1 MSLFQSII
9 IEKYVRELDNTQLET
24 AWQTYSHCFLNLSKQ
39 DNIRLSK
46 EEQYQEGFL
55 RDLFVDVFGYT
66 LNPNPDYDITT
77 EFKNQT
83 GSKKA
88 DGAILK
94 DGHAIGVIELKG
106 MNTTDLSK
114 IEQQAF
120 GYKNNQPKC
129 RYVITSNFQ
138 KLRLYID
145 NAVEFIEFNLFTL
158 TQDDFA
164 LLYLLLHRD
173 GIMGDLPAKLKSASL
188 SQEEAITK
196 QLYKDYSVFKREL
209 FNDLTTNNPSV
220 DNLVLFQKSQ
230 KLLDRLLFIFFA
242 EDSHL
247 LPANFAKG
255 IISEWEQLKSLKMTV
270 PLYDRVKAYFGY
282 LDKGH
287 KDEHSEIFAYNGGL
301 FSTDELLDSVIIS
314 DNILYTHIKILS
326 EYDFDSEVDV
336 NILGHIFENSLSELD
351 EVKAQLEGTAVDKS
365 QTKRKKDGVF
375 YTPKYITKYIV
386 ENTVGKLCT
395 DKKLELGINEEDY
408 QQEAVI
414 NKDGTKR
421 KKTDKQIAK
430 EKVAFDNL
438 NAYRDWLLQIT
449 ICDPAVGSG
458 AFLNEALNFLI
469 AEHEYIVELET
480 KLFGSGLAYPDIENS
495 ILENNLFGVDINEE
509 SVDIAKLSL
518 WLRTAQ
524 PRRKLNNLNDN
535 IQCGNSLIDDPA
547 VAGDKAFNWQT
558 AFPQVFAKGG
568 FDVVIG
574 NPPYVRIQT
583 LQSNYPNQAN
593 LMNQI
598 YKSATGKYD
607 LYCLFIEKSHEI
619 INPTGYV
626 SFILPHKF
634 LVADFGRGVREYLL
648 ETKALSQIIHFG
660 SEIVFDT
667 AATYTCIITLEKK
680 SKLIDVCH
688 MSSKKLQEGVS
699 FDQIDFSDL
708 TGSPWSL
715 LGKNKMKLLN
725 KIKSHNP
732 LSDICE
738 GIYQGL
744 ITTGDDI
751 FMLDGKIENDKF
763 YGYSKELNL
772 EVVLESS
779 IMKKVLKGQN
789 IKRYLPLE
797 SHKFLIYPHHQV
809 AGKTVPINEDVL
821 KNQFPLTYAYLY
833 NFKDHLISKKIRYKT
848 NPTHWYS
855 LHRSREIEIF
865 ERDYIITPQ
874 LQNVPNF
881 TIKAT
886 DVYAD
891 AGGYLLVPK
900 KEYETLPLLGI
911 LNSRLLWFFISSTS
925 AEYGGG
931 YFYFKTKYLEPFTI
945 PTDNYKNLIDN
956 DVVKK
961 ALEITGSTE
970 LKISSFVSYLQNVIL
985 SDKLSLKLQSW
996 YDLSL
1001 ADFIKELSKAVKATN
1016 KIRAKEGQSPIA
1028 ELTKTDEFEWMELF
1042 ESQKQEVVQLKQQI
1056 KQTEQEIDQ
1065 MVYKLYDLTDDE
1077 IAIIEAS

>member
-1 MSLFQSII
+1 MSLFQSIV
-9 IEKYVRELDNTQLET
+9 IEKYVRELDSAKLET

-66 LNPNPDYDITT
+66 LNPNPNYNITT

-83 GSKKA
+83 GSKKV

-106 MNTTDLSK
+106 MNTIDLSK

-129 RYVITSNFQ
+129 RYVITSNFH

-158 TQDDFA
+158 TQADFA
-164 LLYLLLHRD
+164 LLYLLLNRD
-173 GIMGDLPAKLKSASL
+173 SIMSDLPATLKSASL

-209 FNDLTTNNPSV
+209 FNDLITNNPSV

-270 PLYDRVKAYFGY
+270 PLYDRIKAYFGY

-314 DNILYTHIKILS
+314 DDILQTHIKILS

-336 NILGHIFENSLSELD
+336 NILGHIFENSLTELD

-395 DKKLELGINEEDY
+395 DKKLELGINEENYY
-408 QQEAVI
+408 QDAVI
-414 NKDGTKR
+414 NKDGTKK
-421 KKTDKQIAK
+421 KKTAKQIAT
-430 EKVAFDNL
+430 EKVAFDSL

-469 AEHEYIVELET
+469 AEHDYIVELET

-509 SVDIAKLSL
+509 SVEIAKLSL

-574 NPPYVRIQT
+574 NPPYGAEINKQQQGYYLKSYTTPAYKLDTYAIFIEAAMKLVKKEGKVGLIVPYTWLTISQHYKLRKFLLDFNINEIVNLPNKVFTDADLDTVIIFVNKENSNPKIRLTSANGTDILIEDNFINVEDIVKNANLLINLYLLDGDMEIIEKIESNEVLDKYFDVSQGYIPYRRSDLVKDFGKEEGDKIVDERLWHSNTKLSEDWRQEIQGKDISRYNNTESFQYVKYGKHVAGYVEEKFFTQPRISIMEVTRGDTHRLKATLLEKEYFNTPSLINIIKKQDNLGCLYSLLAIINSRLISWYHTKAHSKANAETSIPKILVKDLRSLPIISVDIKLSQKSEMMLSLNEELQT
-583 LQSNYPNQAN
+583 LSE
-593 LMNQI
+593 
-598 YKSATGKYD
+598 K
-607 LYCLFIEKSHEI
+607 FIR
-619 INPTGYV
+619 T
-626 SFILPHKF
+626 LQRKF
-634 LVADFGRGVREYLL
+634 D
-648 ETKALSQIIHFG
+648 I
-660 SEIVFDT
+660 D
-667 AATYTCIITLEKK
+667 
-680 SKLIDVCH
+680 KL
-688 MSSKKLQEGVS
+688 SKKL
-699 FDQIDFSDL
+699 
-708 TGSPWSL
+708 
-715 LGKNKMKLLN
+715 
-725 KIKSHNP
+725 
-732 LSDICE
+732 
-738 GIYQGL
+738 
-744 ITTGDDI
+744 
-751 FMLDGKIENDKF
+751 ENWH
-763 YGYSKELNL
+763 E
-772 EVVLESS
+772 
-779 IMKKVLKGQN
+779 I
-789 IKRYLPLE
+789 
-797 SHKFLIYPHHQV
+797 
-809 AGKTVPINEDVL
+809 
-821 KNQFPLTYAYLY
+821 TYA
-833 NFKDHLISKKIRYKT
+833 
-848 NPTHWYS
+848 
-855 LHRSREIEIF
+855 E
-865 ERDYIITPQ
+865 
-874 LQNVPNF
+874 
-881 TIKAT
+881 
-886 DVYAD
+886 
-891 AGGYLLVPK
+891 
-900 KEYETLPLLGI
+900 
-911 LNSRLLWFFISSTS
+911 
-925 AEYGGG
+925 
-931 YFYFKTKYLEPFTI
+931 
-945 PTDNYKNLIDN
+945 
-956 DVVKK
+956 
-961 ALEITGSTE
+961 
-970 LKISSFVSYLQNVIL
+970 
-985 SDKLSLKLQSW
+985 
-996 YDLSL
+996 
-1001 ADFIKELSKAVKATN
+1001 FIKELAKKKIKMSLADEAEWEEYFLAEQTKAK
-1016 KIRAKEGQSPIA
+1016 QLIA
-1028 ELTKTDEFEWMELF
+1028 EIDRTDR
-1042 ESQKQEVVQLKQQI
+1042 
-1056 KQTEQEIDQ
+1056 EIDQ
-1065 MVYKLYDLTDDE
+1065 MVYQLYDLTADE

>member
-1 MSLFQSII
+1 MSLFQSIV

-24 AWQTYSHCFLNLSKQ
+24 AWQTFSHCFLNLVKQ

-66 LNPNPDYDITT
+66 LNPNPDYNLTT

-94 DGHAIGVIELKG
+94 DGDAIGVIELKG
-106 MNTTDLSK
+106 MNTIDLSK

-120 GYKNNQPKC
+120 GYKNNQLKC

-158 TQDDFA
+158 TQEDFA

-173 GIMGDLPAKLKSASL
+173 SIMSDFPAKLKLASL

-209 FNDLTTNNPSV
+209 FNDLTTNNPSI
-220 DNLVLFQKSQ
+220 DSLVLFQKSQ

-282 LDKGH
+282 LDTGH

-314 DNILYTHIKILS
+314 DNILQTHIKILS

-395 DKKLELGINEEDY
+395 DKKLDLSIDEENYY
-408 QQEAVI
+408 QEVVV

-438 NAYRDWLLQIT
+438 NAYREWLLQIT

-469 AEHEYIVELET
+469 AEHDYIVELET

-509 SVDIAKLSL
+509 SVEIAKLSL

-574 NPPYVRIQT
+574 NPPYVSHERVQNTEYLKKHYESYQSFADLFCYFYEIGFKVLKKNGLLAYITSNSFLKADYGSPLRSLIYSQGSIDQIINIEDAQIFSDAIVNSVILIFRNSKALNSKTLVVNSKYNTSTDFLKFISDNGFIYQQLDLNTPSWTLIRPEYLEIVKKLKANNPTLEDLQTKIRLGIATGSNEAFLIDEQKKNNLIKNDPKSAEIIQPVLRGRDIYRYHYELPNQYIILSKNGVDITKDYRAIYNHLESFGPKFKSRGAKGEHWTNLRACSFFDDFKKEKIIWIELSDSGRFSLCSNEIYLLNSAYFLLPPKGYSSGYLLAILNSTAMQFYLKQIANTSGVGTFRYFNIYVKEFAIPEAEESIQINFVQKADLMLSLNEQLQDLTGKFIRT
-583 LQSNYPNQAN
+583 LQR
-593 LMNQI
+593 
-598 YKSATGKYD
+598 K
-607 LYCLFIEKSHEI
+607 FEI
-619 INPTGYV
+619 
-626 SFILPHKF
+626 
-634 LVADFGRGVREYLL
+634 D
-648 ETKALSQIIHFG
+648 
-660 SEIVFDT
+660 
-667 AATYTCIITLEKK
+667 
-680 SKLIDVCH
+680 KL
-688 MSSKKLQEGVS
+688 SKKL
-699 FDQIDFSDL
+699 
-708 TGSPWSL
+708 
-715 LGKNKMKLLN
+715 
-725 KIKSHNP
+725 
-732 LSDICE
+732 
-738 GIYQGL
+738 
-744 ITTGDDI
+744 
-751 FMLDGKIENDKF
+751 ENW
-763 YGYSKELNL
+763 
-772 EVVLESS
+772 
-779 IMKKVLKGQN
+779 
-789 IKRYLPLE
+789 
-797 SHKFLIYPHHQV
+797 HK
-809 AGKTVPINEDVL
+809 
-821 KNQFPLTYAYLY
+821 LTYA
-833 NFKDHLISKKIRYKT
+833 
-848 NPTHWYS
+848 
-855 LHRSREIEIF
+855 E
-865 ERDYIITPQ
+865 
-874 LQNVPNF
+874 
-881 TIKAT
+881 
-886 DVYAD
+886 
-891 AGGYLLVPK
+891 
-900 KEYETLPLLGI
+900 
-911 LNSRLLWFFISSTS
+911 
-925 AEYGGG
+925 
-931 YFYFKTKYLEPFTI
+931 
-945 PTDNYKNLIDN
+945 
-956 DVVKK
+956 
-961 ALEITGSTE
+961 
-970 LKISSFVSYLQNVIL
+970 
-985 SDKLSLKLQSW
+985 
-996 YDLSL
+996 
-1001 ADFIKELSKAVKATN
+1001 FIKELGKKKIKMSLADEAEWEEYFLAEQIKA
-1016 KIRAKEGQSPIA
+1016 QQLIA
-1028 ELTKTDEFEWMELF
+1028 EIERTDR
-1042 ESQKQEVVQLKQQI
+1042 
-1056 KQTEQEIDQ
+1056 EIDQ
-1065 MVYKLYDLTDDE
+1065 MVYKLYDLTADE

>member
-9 IEKYVRELDNTQLET
+9 IEKYVRELDNTQLEA
-24 AWQTYSHCFLNLSKQ
+24 AWQTYSRCFLNLSKQ

-66 LNPNPDYDITT
+66 LNPNPSYDITT

-173 GIMGDLPAKLKSASL
+173 GIMDDLPAKLKSASL

-209 FNDLTTNNPSV
+209 FADLTANNP
-220 DNLVLFQKSQ
+220 DIDALILFQKSQ

-255 IISEWEQLKSLKMTV
+255 IISEWEQWKSLKMTV

-287 KDEHSEIFAYNGGL
+287 KDEYSEIFAYNGGL
-301 FSTDELLDSVIIS
+301 FRTDSLLDSVIIS
-314 DNILYTHIKILS
+314 DEILRSHILTLS

-351 EVKAQLEGTAVDKS
+351 EVKAQLTGEVVDKS

-386 ENTVGKLCT
+386 ENTVGKLCE
-395 DKKLELGINEEDY
+395 DRKVVLALNEEDY
-408 QQEAVI
+408 QLDVTL
-414 NKDGTKR
+414 NKSGKKR
-421 KKTDKQIAK
+421 KKTDKRIAEEK
-430 EKVAFDNL
+430 EALDRL
-438 NAYRDWLLQIT
+438 HAYRDWLLQIT
-449 ICDPAVGSG
+449 ICDPACGSG

-509 SVDIAKLSL
+509 SVEIAKLSL

-547 VAGDKAFNWQT
+547 VAGDKAFNWQA

-574 NPPYVRIQT
+574 NPPYLRVQGLKSHFQNET
-583 LQSNYPNQAN
+583 VYYEKNFE
-593 LMNQI
+593 
-598 YKSATGKYD
+598 SATRRYD
-607 LYCLFIEKSHEI
+607 IYSLFIEKSSKI
-619 INPTGYV
+619 INNEGII

-634 LVADFGRGVREYLL
+634 LVVEAGHGVRSFLAKKRL
-648 ETKALSQIIHFG
+648 VHSIIHFG
-660 SEIVFDT
+660 EESVFSD
-667 AATYTCIITLEKK
+667 ASTYTCIINLTLDQKNTLCFKNISPTELFDEKVYK
-680 SKLIDVCH
+680 DVDYSDLDGNNWNLIDRSKTTLISKLSKENYFLKDVFSSIGAGID
-688 MSSKKLQEGVS
+688 SGV
-699 FDQIDFSDL
+699 
-708 TGSPWSL
+708 
-715 LGKNKMKLLN
+715 
-725 KIKSHNP
+725 
-732 LSDICE
+732 
-738 GIYQGL
+738 
-744 ITTGDDI
+744 DDI
-751 FMLDGKIENDKF
+751 FILSGEIKGDYFE
-763 YGYSKELNL
+763 GYSEQLQENVKL
-772 EVVLESS
+772 EAIVMKPVSKGEDIKKYSS
-779 IMKKVLKGQN
+779 PSSNNFML
-789 IKRYLPLE
+789 YL
-797 SHKFLIYPHHQV
+797 HYHNGK
-809 AGKTVPINEDVL
+809 KTVPFEEDFI
-821 KNQFPLTYAYLY
+821 KNNFPLVFDYMIK
-833 NFKDHLISKKIRYKT
+833 FKEEMISRKIRKKT
-848 NPTHWYS
+848 NPKYWYS
-855 LHRSREIEIF
+855 LHRSRDILTFQNEKIMTPEISYGTNMIF
-865 ERDYIITPQ
+865 DEKGLFHNT
-874 LQNVPNF
+874 
-881 TIKAT
+881 K
-886 DVYAD
+886 VY
-891 AGGYLLVPK
+891 YLVKNEDNLESYK
-900 KEYETLPLLGI
+900 YYLTI
-911 LNSRLLWFFISSTS
+911 LNSSIMWFFLKTTG
-925 AEYGGG
+925 YVLRGG
-931 YFYFKTKYLEPFTI
+931 YFTFKTKFLEPF
-945 PTDNYKNLIDN
+945 PLPKVASMENQLLLSE
-956 DVVKK
+956 K
-961 ALEITGSTE
+961 ADLMLSLNEQLQELTSKFIRTLQRKFEI
-970 LKISSFVSYLQNVIL
+970 
-985 SDKLSLKLQSW
+985 DKLSKKLESW
-996 YDLSL
+996 HELTY
-1001 ADFIKELSKAVKATN
+1001 AEFIKELGKKKIKMSLGDEAEWEEYFLAEKTKA
-1016 KIRAKEGQSPIA
+1016 QQFIA
-1028 ELTKTDEFEWMELF
+1028 EIERTDR
-1042 ESQKQEVVQLKQQI
+1042 
-1056 KQTEQEIDQ
+1056 EIDQ
-1065 MVYKLYDLTDDE
+1065 MVYQLYDLTDDE

>member
-1 MSLFQSII
+1 MSLFQSIVT
-9 IEKYVRELDNTQLET
+9 EKYVRELDNAQLET
-24 AWQTYSHCFLNLSKQ
+24 AWQTFSHCFLNLSKQ

-94 DGHAIGVIELKG
+94 DGNAIGVIELKG

-314 DNILYTHIKILS
+314 DNILQTHIKILS
-326 EYDFDSEVDV
+326 DYDFDSEVDV
-336 NILGHIFENSLSELD
+336 NILGHIFENSLTELD

-408 QQEAVI
+408 QQEAAI

-430 EKVAFDNL
+430 EKAAFDNL
-438 NAYRDWLLQIT
+438 NAYREWLLQIT

-535 IQCGNSLIDDPA
+535 IKCGNSLIDDPA
-547 VAGDKAFNWQT
+547 VAGDKAFNWQA

-574 NPPYVRIQT
+574 NPPYVRVQNIENNLVDYYFQKYQSPKGKLDLSILFFEKVFKLINNKGVAGYISSSQWMQT
-583 LQSNYPNQAN
+583 DYGENIRKILSEN
-593 LMNQI
+593 
-598 YKSATGKYD
+598 KFS
-607 LYCLFIEKSHEI
+607 EI
-619 INPTGYV
+619 I
-626 SFILPHKF
+626 
-634 LVADFGRGVREYLL
+634 DFGSLPVFEDVETYPAIFFLNNKENDFFQYKKVIHKKDLNFFGVKNSPSTDYTFDKLSSKAWQFSAFNLIESLENKNIHYELLERFAPAYIGCLTGMDAAFVVNQEIIERYKLETEIIYPYAYRGQEVSKYSNTEPTASIIYPYYNENGDSKLIEMNDFIQFFPNCYNYLL
-648 ETKALSQIIHFG
+648 EFKDDLMERKDSRKEYAFEENFYRHLRAGNFNYITPEKLILKGVDTNFTVGLLGANTAFNGANTPALIPTDSSNISIM
-660 SEIVFDT
+660 
-667 AATYTCIITLEKK
+667 TLLSILN
-680 SKLIDVCH
+680 SKLISFYLNQICPKKLGGYYRYNAKNISAIPIISPKDDEV
-688 MSSKKLQEGVS
+688 MNKGLLVSKLTLQMEDLTGKFIRTLQRKFDIDKLSKKL
-699 FDQIDFSDL
+699 
-708 TGSPWSL
+708 
-715 LGKNKMKLLN
+715 
-725 KIKSHNP
+725 
-732 LSDICE
+732 
-738 GIYQGL
+738 
-744 ITTGDDI
+744 
-751 FMLDGKIENDKF
+751 ENW
-763 YGYSKELNL
+763 
-772 EVVLESS
+772 
-779 IMKKVLKGQN
+779 
-789 IKRYLPLE
+789 
-797 SHKFLIYPHHQV
+797 H
-809 AGKTVPINEDVL
+809 
-821 KNQFPLTYAYLY
+821 
-833 NFKDHLISKKIRYKT
+833 
-848 NPTHWYS
+848 
-855 LHRSREIEIF
+855 
-865 ERDYIITPQ
+865 
-874 LQNVPNF
+874 
-881 TIKAT
+881 
-886 DVYAD
+886 
-891 AGGYLLVPK
+891 
-900 KEYETLPLLGI
+900 
-911 LNSRLLWFFISSTS
+911 
-925 AEYGGG
+925 
-931 YFYFKTKYLEPFTI
+931 
-945 PTDNYKNLIDN
+945 
-956 DVVKK
+956 
-961 ALEITGSTE
+961 EIT
-970 LKISSFVSYLQNVIL
+970 Y
-985 SDKLSLKLQSW
+985 
-996 YDLSL
+996 
-1001 ADFIKELSKAVKATN
+1001 ADFIKELAKKKIKMSLADEAEWEEYFLAEQTKAK
-1016 KIRAKEGQSPIA
+1016 QLIA
-1028 ELTKTDEFEWMELF
+1028 EIECTDR
-1042 ESQKQEVVQLKQQI
+1042 
-1056 KQTEQEIDQ
+1056 EIDQ
-1065 MVYKLYDLTDDE
+1065 MVYKLYDLTHDE

>member
-1 MSLFQSII
+1 MSLFQSIV
-9 IEKYVRELDNTQLET
+9 IEKYVRELDSAKLET
-24 AWQTYSHCFLNLSKQ
+24 AWQTYSHRFLNLSKQ

-66 LNPNPDYDITT
+66 LNPNPNYNITT

-83 GSKKA
+83 GSKKV

-129 RYVITSNFQ
+129 RYVITSNFH

-158 TQDDFA
+158 TQADFA
-164 LLYLLLHRD
+164 LLYLLLNRD
-173 GIMGDLPAKLKSASL
+173 SIMSDLPATLKSASL

-209 FNDLTTNNPSV
+209 FNDLITNNPSV

-314 DNILYTHIKILS
+314 DDILQTHIKILS

-336 NILGHIFENSLSELD
+336 NILGHIFENSLTELD

-395 DKKLELGINEEDY
+395 DKKLELGINEENYY
-408 QQEAVI
+408 QDAVI
-414 NKDGTKR
+414 NKDGTKK
-421 KKTDKQIAK
+421 KKTAKQIAT
-430 EKVAFDNL
+430 EKVAFDSL

-469 AEHEYIVELET
+469 AEHDYIVELET

-509 SVDIAKLSL
+509 SVEIAKLSL

-574 NPPYVRIQT
+574 NPPYGAEINKQQQGYYLKSYTTPAYKLDTYAIFIEAAMKLVKKEGKVGLIVPYTWLTISQHYKLRKFLLDFNINEIVNLPNKVFTDADLDTVIIFVNKENSNPKIRLTSANGTDILIEDNFINVEDIVKNANLLINLYLLDGDMEIIEKIESNEVLDKYFDVSQGYIPYRRSDLVKDFGKEEGDKIVDERLWHSNTKLSEDWRQEIQGKDISRYNNTESFQYVKYGKHVAGYVEEKFFTQPRISIMEVTRGDTHRLKATLLEKEYFNTPSLINIIKKQDNLGCLYSLLAIINSRLISWYHTKAHSKANAETSIPKILVKDLRSLPIISVDIKLSQKSEMMLSLNEELQT
-583 LQSNYPNQAN
+583 LSE
-593 LMNQI
+593 
-598 YKSATGKYD
+598 K
-607 LYCLFIEKSHEI
+607 FIR
-619 INPTGYV
+619 T
-626 SFILPHKF
+626 LQRKF
-634 LVADFGRGVREYLL
+634 D
-648 ETKALSQIIHFG
+648 I
-660 SEIVFDT
+660 D
-667 AATYTCIITLEKK
+667 
-680 SKLIDVCH
+680 KL
-688 MSSKKLQEGVS
+688 SKKL
-699 FDQIDFSDL
+699 
-708 TGSPWSL
+708 
-715 LGKNKMKLLN
+715 
-725 KIKSHNP
+725 
-732 LSDICE
+732 
-738 GIYQGL
+738 
-744 ITTGDDI
+744 
-751 FMLDGKIENDKF
+751 ENWH
-763 YGYSKELNL
+763 E
-772 EVVLESS
+772 
-779 IMKKVLKGQN
+779 I
-789 IKRYLPLE
+789 
-797 SHKFLIYPHHQV
+797 
-809 AGKTVPINEDVL
+809 
-821 KNQFPLTYAYLY
+821 TYA
-833 NFKDHLISKKIRYKT
+833 
-848 NPTHWYS
+848 
-855 LHRSREIEIF
+855 E
-865 ERDYIITPQ
+865 
-874 LQNVPNF
+874 
-881 TIKAT
+881 
-886 DVYAD
+886 
-891 AGGYLLVPK
+891 
-900 KEYETLPLLGI
+900 
-911 LNSRLLWFFISSTS
+911 
-925 AEYGGG
+925 
-931 YFYFKTKYLEPFTI
+931 
-945 PTDNYKNLIDN
+945 
-956 DVVKK
+956 
-961 ALEITGSTE
+961 
-970 LKISSFVSYLQNVIL
+970 
-985 SDKLSLKLQSW
+985 
-996 YDLSL
+996 
-1001 ADFIKELSKAVKATN
+1001 FIKELAKKKIKMSLADEAEWEEYFLAEQTKAK
-1016 KIRAKEGQSPIA
+1016 QLIA
-1028 ELTKTDEFEWMELF
+1028 EIDRTDR
-1042 ESQKQEVVQLKQQI
+1042 
-1056 KQTEQEIDQ
+1056 EIDQ
-1065 MVYKLYDLTDDE
+1065 MVYQLYDLTADE

>member
-1 MSLFQSII
+1 MSLFQSIVT
-9 IEKYVRELDNTQLET
+9 EKYVRELDNAQLET
-24 AWQTYSHCFLNLSKQ
+24 AWQTFSHCFLNLSKQ

-209 FNDLTTNNPSV
+209 FNDLITNNPSV

-449 ICDPAVGSG
+449 ICDPAAGSG

-509 SVDIAKLSL
+509 SVEIAKLSL

-535 IQCGNSLIDDPA
+535 IKCGNSLIDDPA

-574 NPPYVRIQT
+574 NPPYGAHLSTEDKKFLKVKYSTVDSSTPNTYAYFIGLSLEISNLVGFIIPDSYLLKDYQVLRTRLKSHIKNLVWYQNTSMPDEIKPFPDVEHDVTTIIVNMNEKYDVLEYSTIIYNDYNLKEIKISREITDICDEDYFNIYNLLINEIETNLKNRLKGFKSLYNFTQIHEGIHTGNIRDKLFVKDSPDLKPVFVGGRSGDYIDNYYSRRNNWFVNYDKTVIDKDNNEYASLRDETIFNNPKVYITRTGNPFKCFIDIDNYASNNFFSLQTKDIEDNNTKILSFYVCLLNSKFSQFYIRKIIAPRIGDTFVETKIIHLLKIPCVKIDIDNEGVKFENIVDKMVSLKKENIVLSGKFIRT
-583 LQSNYPNQAN
+583 LQR
-593 LMNQI
+593 
-598 YKSATGKYD
+598 K
-607 LYCLFIEKSHEI
+607 FEI
-619 INPTGYV
+619 N
-626 SFILPHKF
+626 
-634 LVADFGRGVREYLL
+634 
-648 ETKALSQIIHFG
+648 
-660 SEIVFDT
+660 
-667 AATYTCIITLEKK
+667 
-680 SKLIDVCH
+680 KL
-688 MSSKKLQEGVS
+688 SKKL
-699 FDQIDFSDL
+699 
-708 TGSPWSL
+708 
-715 LGKNKMKLLN
+715 
-725 KIKSHNP
+725 
-732 LSDICE
+732 
-738 GIYQGL
+738 
-744 ITTGDDI
+744 
-751 FMLDGKIENDKF
+751 ENWH
-763 YGYSKELNL
+763 E
-772 EVVLESS
+772 
-779 IMKKVLKGQN
+779 
-789 IKRYLPLE
+789 
-797 SHKFLIYPHHQV
+797 
-809 AGKTVPINEDVL
+809 
-821 KNQFPLTYAYLY
+821 LTYA
-833 NFKDHLISKKIRYKT
+833 
-848 NPTHWYS
+848 
-855 LHRSREIEIF
+855 E
-865 ERDYIITPQ
+865 
-874 LQNVPNF
+874 
-881 TIKAT
+881 
-886 DVYAD
+886 
-891 AGGYLLVPK
+891 
-900 KEYETLPLLGI
+900 
-911 LNSRLLWFFISSTS
+911 
-925 AEYGGG
+925 
-931 YFYFKTKYLEPFTI
+931 
-945 PTDNYKNLIDN
+945 
-956 DVVKK
+956 
-961 ALEITGSTE
+961 
-970 LKISSFVSYLQNVIL
+970 
-985 SDKLSLKLQSW
+985 
-996 YDLSL
+996 
-1001 ADFIKELSKAVKATN
+1001 FIKELGKKKIKMGLGDEAEWEEYFLAEKTKA
-1016 KIRAKEGQSPIA
+1016 QQLIA
-1028 ELTKTDEFEWMELF
+1028 EIERTDR
-1042 ESQKQEVVQLKQQI
+1042 
-1056 KQTEQEIDQ
+1056 EIDQ
-1065 MVYKLYDLTDDE
+1065 MVYKLYDLTHDE

>member
-1 MSLFQSII
+1 MSLFQSIV
-9 IEKYVRELDNTQLET
+9 IEKYVRELDSTQLET
-24 AWQTYSHCFLNLSKQ
+24 AWQTYSHCFLDLSKQ

-66 LNPNPDYDITT
+66 LNPNPNYNITT

-173 GIMGDLPAKLKSASL
+173 GIMDDLPAKLKSASL

-209 FNDLTTNNPSV
+209 FNDLTINNPSV

-255 IISEWEQLKSLKMTV
+255 IISEWEKWKSLKMTV

-282 LDKGH
+282 LDTGH
-287 KDEHSEIFAYNGGL
+287 KDEYSEIFAYNGGL

-314 DNILYTHIKILS
+314 DDILQTHIKILS

-351 EVKAQLEGTAVDKS
+351 EVKAQLTGEVVDKS

-386 ENTVGKLCT
+386 ENTVGKLCE
-395 DKKLELGINEEDY
+395 DKKSALALNEEDY
-408 QQEAVI
+408 EQDITI
-414 NKDGTKR
+414 NKSGKKR
-421 KKTDKQIAK
+421 KKTDKRIEE
-430 EKVAFDNL
+430 EKVALDRL

-509 SVDIAKLSL
+509 SVEIAKLSL

-535 IQCGNSLIDDPA
+535 IQCGNSLIDDVE
-547 VAGDKAFNWQT
+547 VAGDKAFNWQA

-574 NPPYVRIQT
+574 NPPYVRPRF
-583 LQSNYPNQAN
+583 QSETEVLWLLSNF
-593 LMNQI
+593 
-598 YKSATGKYD
+598 KSAENQFD
-607 LYCLFIEKSHEI
+607 LYHLFIEKAEGI
-619 INPTGYV
+619 RNDKGLV
-626 SFILPHKF
+626 SFILPNAFLANKNSSKLRKF
-634 LVADFGRGVREYLL
+634 LLDNAHFSKIIECGDSVFSDASVDVLIYVSDTYEGVSQFYRLANREVIFTNLFDQNSFYENERFNFTVTLSPEQLNIFQKIRDNSIMLEDFTDVMGGIKEYQVGKGKPPQTTSMRSNRIFNSDVKKDDSFVKEVRGKHVYPFFLNWENEYISYGPWLAEPRNPRFFIGQRIFVRQIPGKERLYCAYTEDDFVVDQSTYIIKPKADEFENFRSL
-648 ETKALSQIIHFG
+648 E
-660 SEIVFDT
+660 
-667 AATYTCIITLEKK
+667 CILN
-680 SKLIDVCH
+680 SKLIFWYYRNQNNEFDTLFPKIKSGEIKVLPIPSTTLDRCLAEKAGL
-688 MSSKKLQEGVS
+688 MLSLNEQLQNSTGKFVRTLQRKFDIDKLSKKL
-699 FDQIDFSDL
+699 
-708 TGSPWSL
+708 
-715 LGKNKMKLLN
+715 
-725 KIKSHNP
+725 
-732 LSDICE
+732 
-738 GIYQGL
+738 
-744 ITTGDDI
+744 
-751 FMLDGKIENDKF
+751 ENWH
-763 YGYSKELNL
+763 ELN
-772 EVVLESS
+772 
-779 IMKKVLKGQN
+779 
-789 IKRYLPLE
+789 
-797 SHKFLIYPHHQV
+797 
-809 AGKTVPINEDVL
+809 
-821 KNQFPLTYAYLY
+821 YA
-833 NFKDHLISKKIRYKT
+833 
-848 NPTHWYS
+848 
-855 LHRSREIEIF
+855 E
-865 ERDYIITPQ
+865 
-874 LQNVPNF
+874 
-881 TIKAT
+881 
-886 DVYAD
+886 
-891 AGGYLLVPK
+891 
-900 KEYETLPLLGI
+900 
-911 LNSRLLWFFISSTS
+911 
-925 AEYGGG
+925 
-931 YFYFKTKYLEPFTI
+931 
-945 PTDNYKNLIDN
+945 
-956 DVVKK
+956 
-961 ALEITGSTE
+961 
-970 LKISSFVSYLQNVIL
+970 
-985 SDKLSLKLQSW
+985 
-996 YDLSL
+996 
-1001 ADFIKELSKAVKATN
+1001 FIKELGKKKIKMSLGDEAEWEEYFLAEQTKAK
-1016 KIRAKEGQSPIA
+1016 QLIA
-1028 ELTKTDEFEWMELF
+1028 GIERTDY
-1042 ESQKQEVVQLKQQI
+1042 
-1056 KQTEQEIDQ
+1056 EIDQ
-1065 MVYKLYDLTDDE
+1065 MVYKLYDLTDGE

>member
-1 MSLFQSII
+1 MSLFQSIV

-66 LNPNPDYDITT
+66 LNPNPDYNLTT
-77 EFKNQT
+77 EFKNRT
-83 GSKKA
+83 GSKKV

-158 TQDDFA
+158 TQEDFA
-164 LLYLLLHRD
+164 LLYLLLSRD
-173 GIMGDLPAKLKSASL
+173 SIMSDLPAKLKSASL

-209 FNDLTTNNPSV
+209 FNDLTGNNPSV
-220 DNLVLFQKSQ
+220 DNLILFQKSQ

-270 PLYDRVKAYFGY
+270 PLYDRIKAYFGY

-314 DNILYTHIKILS
+314 DDILQTHIKILS

-336 NILGHIFENSLSELD
+336 NILGHIFENSLTELD

-395 DKKLELGINEEDY
+395 DKKLELGINEENYY
-408 QQEAVI
+408 QEVVI
-414 NKDGTKR
+414 NKDGTKK

-438 NAYRDWLLQIT
+438 NTYRDWLLQIT

-509 SVDIAKLSL
+509 SVEIAKLSL

-547 VAGDKAFNWQT
+547 VAGEKAFNWQT

-574 NPPYVRIQT
+574 NPPYVRAELLPQEHI
-583 LQSNYPNQAN
+583 AF
-593 LMNQI
+593 
-598 YKSATGKYD
+598 YKEKYD
-607 LYCLFIEKSHEI
+607 LFNSSGDLFSYFYELGLRAM
-619 INPTGYV
+619 NPSGLFG
-626 SFILPHKF
+626 FISNTFDKTTAGLTLRDYLATSSKI
-634 LVADFGRGVREYLL
+634 LEYLDFTEVQIFEGATTYPVIVIASKVFESDNVFNYQKVPKSMQNNVQIEVL
-648 ETKALSQIIHFG
+648 ESVEVAQSSL
-660 SEIVFDT
+660 DT
-667 AATYTCIITLEKK
+667 
-680 SKLIDVCH
+680 SSWSFNDV
-688 MSSKKLQEGVS
+688 GVVK
-699 FDQIDFSDL
+699 I
-708 TGSPWSL
+708 
-715 LGKNKMKLLN
+715 LN
-725 KIKSHNP
+725 KIKNNQTVREVYGKSYRGIITGLNSAYIIEQSKRDELIANDINNKEILEKIYEGKDLDKWTTPHINKYLVCVHNGY
-732 LSDICE
+732 DE
-738 GIYQGL
+738 
-744 ITTGDDI
+744 
-751 FMLDGKIENDKF
+751 IESINVEK
-763 YGYSKELNL
+763 Y
-772 EVVLESS
+772 SS
-779 IMKKVLKGQN
+779 IKEYLNDFSPQLEKRYDQGVTPYNLRNCAYQALFLKDKIIWSNLQNSNKFGFDDKGYVINAPACFLPTDDKVLLCVLN
-789 IKRYLPLE
+789 SSLVW
-797 SHKFLIYPHHQV
+797 KFLTSICVVRSGGYIEVKPQYFEQIP
-809 AGKTVPINEDVL
+809 VPEIADKQRDSITQIADLMLSLNE
-821 KNQFPLTYAYLY
+821 
-833 NFKDHLISKKIRYKT
+833 
-848 NPTHWYS
+848 
-855 LHRSREIEIF
+855 
-865 ERDYIITPQ
+865 Q
-874 LQNVPNF
+874 LQ
-881 TIKAT
+881 
-886 DVYAD
+886 
-891 AGGYLLVPK
+891 
-900 KEYETLPLLGI
+900 TLT
-911 LNSRLLWFFISSTS
+911 SR
-925 AEYGGG
+925 
-931 YFYFKTKYLEPFTI
+931 
-945 PTDNYKNLIDN
+945 
-956 DVVKK
+956 
-961 ALEITGSTE
+961 
-970 LKISSFVSYLQNVIL
+970 FVRTLQRKFSI
-985 SDKLSLKLQSW
+985 DKLSKKLENW
-996 YDLSL
+996 HELSYK
-1001 ADFIKELSKAVKATN
+1001 DFIKELSKKKIKMSLGDEAEWEEYFLAEQTKAQKLITE
-1016 KIRAKEGQSPIA
+1016 IER
-1028 ELTKTDEFEWMELF
+1028 TDR
-1042 ESQKQEVVQLKQQI
+1042 
-1056 KQTEQEIDQ
+1056 EIDQ

>member
-1 MSLFQSII
+1 MSLFQSIV

-24 AWQTYSHCFLNLSKQ
+24 AWQTFSHCFSNLAKQ

-66 LNPNPDYDITT
+66 LNPNPDYNLTT

-94 DGHAIGVIELKG
+94 DGDAIGVIELKG

-158 TQDDFA
+158 TRDDFA

-173 GIMGDLPAKLKSASL
+173 SIMSDLPAKLKSASL

-282 LDKGH
+282 LDTGH

-314 DNILYTHIKILS
+314 DNILQTHIKILS

-395 DKKLELGINEEDY
+395 DKKLELDIDEENYY
-408 QQEAVI
+408 QEVVV

-438 NAYRDWLLQIT
+438 NAYREWLLQIT

-509 SVDIAKLSL
+509 SVEIAKLSL

-574 NPPYVRIQT
+574 NPPYLRVQGLRENFEKE
-583 LQSNYPNQAN
+583 SKFYDAN
-593 LMNQI
+593 F
-598 YKSATGKYD
+598 KSATGRFDIYV
-607 LYCLFIEKSHEI
+607 LFMEKSFDLI
-619 INPTGYV
+619 KTDSGVISY
-626 SFILPHKF
+626 ILPHKF
-634 LVADFGRGVREYLL
+634 LISGFGEGIRSYLIEKKGL
-648 ETKALSQIIHFG
+648 ESLIHFG
-660 SEIVFDT
+660 SEMVFAD
-667 AATYTCIITLEKK
+667 ASTYTCIIKLSYKNKK
-680 SKLIDVCH
+680 IKFVDIKPQEI
-688 MSSKKLQEGVS
+688 SSPFS
-699 FDQIDFSDL
+699 FDSTSYENLSNEMWSFKSQKVESIFNKLNSQVLRAENVFSAISAGVD
-708 TGSPWSL
+708 TGS
-715 LGKNKMKLLN
+715 
-725 KIKSHNP
+725 
-732 LSDICE
+732 
-738 GIYQGL
+738 
-744 ITTGDDI
+744 DDI
-751 FMLDGKIENDKF
+751 FIMKGRVLDNEF
-763 YGYSKELNL
+763 YGYSDRL
-772 EVVLESS
+772 EKSIILEAS
-779 IMKKVLKGQN
+779 IVKPMLKGGDV
-789 IKRYLPLE
+789 KRYAPINNE
-797 SHKFLIYPHHQV
+797 YFVIYPFKLE
-809 AGKTVPINEDVL
+809 GDKTIPISEVFFRENYPSCFEYL
-821 KNQFPLTYAYLY
+821 FQFKEELV
-833 NFKDHLISKKIRYKT
+833 KKKIHKKT
-848 NPTHWYS
+848 NPNYWYS
-855 LHRSREIEIF
+855 LHRSRNKSLF
-865 ERDYIITPQ
+865 EQTKIITP
-874 LQNVPNF
+874 
-881 TIKAT
+881 
-886 DVYAD
+886 
-891 AGGYLLVPK
+891 
-900 KEYETLPLLGI
+900 
-911 LNSRLLWFFISSTS
+911 
-925 AEYGGG
+925 
-931 YFYFKTKYLEPFTI
+931 
-945 PTDNYKNLIDN
+945 
-956 DVVKK
+956 
-961 ALEITGSTE
+961 
-970 LKISSFVSYLQNVIL
+970 
-985 SDKLSLKLQSW
+985 
-996 YDLSL
+996 
-1001 ADFIKELSKAVKATN
+1001 
-1016 KIRAKEGQSPIA
+1016 
-1028 ELTKTDEFEWMELF
+1028 
-1042 ESQKQEVVQLKQQI
+1042 
-1056 KQTEQEIDQ
+1056 
-1065 MVYKLYDLTDDE
+1065 
-1077 IAIIEAS
+1077 

>member
-1 MSLFQSII
+1 MSLFQSTI
-9 IEKYVRELDNTQLET
+9 IEKYIRELDNTQLEA

-55 RDLFVDVFGYT
+55 RDLFVDIFGYT
-66 LNPNPDYDITT
+66 LNPNPNYNLTT
-77 EFKNQT
+77 EFKNKT
-83 GSKKA
+83 SSKKA

-173 GIMGDLPAKLKSASL
+173 GIMDDLPAKLKSASL

-196 QLYKDYSVFKREL
+196 QLYKDYSIFKREL
-209 FNDLTTNNPSV
+209 FADLTANNP
-220 DNLVLFQKSQ
+220 DIDALILFQKSQ

-255 IISEWEQLKSLKMTV
+255 VISEWEQWKSLKMTV
-270 PLYDRVKAYFGY
+270 PLYDRIKAYFGY

-287 KDEHSEIFAYNGGL
+287 KDDYSEIFAYNGGL
-301 FSTDELLDSVIIS
+301 FHTDSLLDSVIIS
-314 DNILYTHIKILS
+314 DEILRSHILILS

-351 EVKAQLEGTAVDKS
+351 EVKAQLAGEVIDKS

-395 DKKLELGINEEDY
+395 DKKIALALNEEDY
-408 QQEAVI
+408 QLDVTL
-414 NKDGTKR
+414 NKSGKKR
-421 KKTDKQIAK
+421 KKTDKRIAEEK
-430 EKVAFDNL
+430 EALDRL
-438 NAYRDWLLQIT
+438 HAYRDWLLEIT

-509 SVDIAKLSL
+509 SVEIAKLSL

-535 IQCGNSLIDDPA
+535 IQCGNSLIDDPK
-547 VAGDKAFNWQT
+547 VASDKAFNWQT
-558 AFPQVFAKGG
+558 AFPKVFAKGG

-574 NPPYVRIQT
+574 NPPYGAEINKEQQT
-583 LQSNYPNQAN
+583 YYLKYYTTPA
-593 LMNQI
+593 
-598 YKSATGKYD
+598 YKLDTYAI
-607 LYCLFIEKSHEI
+607 FIEASMGIVKKQGSIGLIVPYTWLTISQH
-619 INPTGYV
+619 
-626 SFILPHKF
+626 SKLRKF
-634 LVADFGRGVREYLL
+634 LFEF
-648 ETKALSQIIHFG
+648 EI
-660 SEIVFDT
+660 SEIVNLPNKVFSDADLDT
-667 AATYTCIITLEKK
+667 VILFVNNKQPNTKIKLSHSNGNIILSDEKFINIKNVKKNEDLLINLYLLDEDLDIIEKIEKK
-680 SKLIDVCH
+680 ATLDSYFDVSQGYIPYRRSDLVKKYGKEEGDKIVDERLWHSDVKISDSWRQEIQGKDISRYKNSESFQYIKYGKHLAGYVEERFFTEHRISIMEVTRGDIYRLKATLLRKEYFNTPSLINIIKKQENSGSLNTLLTIINSRLMSWYHTKAHSKANAETSIPKILVKDLRSLPIIPEDKNLAEKADLMLSLNEQLQDLTGKFVRTLQRKFKIDKL
-688 MSSKKLQEGVS
+688 SKKL
-699 FDQIDFSDL
+699 
-708 TGSPWSL
+708 
-715 LGKNKMKLLN
+715 
-725 KIKSHNP
+725 
-732 LSDICE
+732 
-738 GIYQGL
+738 
-744 ITTGDDI
+744 
-751 FMLDGKIENDKF
+751 ENW
-763 YGYSKELNL
+763 YE
-772 EVVLESS
+772 
-779 IMKKVLKGQN
+779 
-789 IKRYLPLE
+789 
-797 SHKFLIYPHHQV
+797 
-809 AGKTVPINEDVL
+809 
-821 KNQFPLTYAYLY
+821 LTYA
-833 NFKDHLISKKIRYKT
+833 
-848 NPTHWYS
+848 
-855 LHRSREIEIF
+855 E
-865 ERDYIITPQ
+865 
-874 LQNVPNF
+874 
-881 TIKAT
+881 
-886 DVYAD
+886 
-891 AGGYLLVPK
+891 
-900 KEYETLPLLGI
+900 
-911 LNSRLLWFFISSTS
+911 
-925 AEYGGG
+925 
-931 YFYFKTKYLEPFTI
+931 
-945 PTDNYKNLIDN
+945 
-956 DVVKK
+956 
-961 ALEITGSTE
+961 
-970 LKISSFVSYLQNVIL
+970 
-985 SDKLSLKLQSW
+985 
-996 YDLSL
+996 
-1001 ADFIKELSKAVKATN
+1001 FIKELAKKKIKMGLADEAEWEEYFLAEQAKAKQLMAD
-1016 KIRAKEGQSPIA
+1016 IER
-1028 ELTKTDEFEWMELF
+1028 TDR
-1042 ESQKQEVVQLKQQI
+1042 
-1056 KQTEQEIDQ
+1056 EIDQ

>member
-66 LNPNPDYDITT
+66 LNPNPNYNITT

-83 GSKKA
+83 GSKKV
-88 DGAILK
+88 DGAIIK

-129 RYVITSNFQ
+129 RYVITSNFH

-158 TQDDFA
+158 TQADFA
-164 LLYLLLHRD
+164 LLYLLLNRD
-173 GIMGDLPAKLKSASL
+173 SIMSDLPATLKSASL

-209 FNDLTTNNPSV
+209 FNDLITNNPSV

-314 DNILYTHIKILS
+314 DDILQTHIKILS

-336 NILGHIFENSLSELD
+336 NILGHIFENSLTELD
-351 EVKAQLEGTAVDKS
+351 EVKAQLEGTVVDKS

-395 DKKLELGINEEDY
+395 DKKLELGINEENY
-408 QQEAVI
+408 YQEAVI
-414 NKDGTKR
+414 NKDGTKK
-421 KKTDKQIAK
+421 KKTAKQIAT
-430 EKVAFDNL
+430 EKVAFDSL

-509 SVDIAKLSL
+509 SVEIAKLSL

-535 IQCGNSLIDDPA
+535 IQCGNSLIDDVE
-547 VAGDKAFNWQT
+547 VAGEKAFNWQT

-574 NPPYVRIQT
+574 NPPYLRIQG
-583 LQSNYPNQAN
+583 LQDAYPEMVSYYDKQFESAIGNYD
-593 LMNQI
+593 I
-598 YKSATGKYD
+598 YV
-607 LYCLFIEKSHEI
+607 LFIERSLELIKQS
-619 INPTGYV
+619 GQV

-634 LVADFGRGVREYLL
+634 LISEFGEGVRKLL
-648 ETKALSQIIHFG
+648 AKDKLVASLLHF
-660 SEIVFDT
+660 EEHLVFEVT
-667 AATYTCIITLEKK
+667 TYTCILTLDKKPKTDLQFSFMNPQKIQEPFEWTSLSYDELTHEKWNLLSNTEINLFEK
-680 SKLIDVCH
+680 IHQQPLTAKDVFSKIFVGLQTSADNVYLIDGYI
-688 MSSKKLQEGVS
+688 EGNVV
-699 FDQIDFSDL
+699 
-708 TGSPWSL
+708 
-715 LGKNKMKLLN
+715 K
-725 KIKSHNP
+725 
-732 LSDICE
+732 
-738 GIYQGL
+738 
-744 ITTGDDI
+744 
-751 FMLDGKIENDKF
+751 
-763 YGYSKELNL
+763 GYSKSLNCEIEIETGL
-772 EVVLESS
+772 
-779 IMKKVLKGQN
+779 MKPMLKGQDVSRYKALENQHFAIFPYN
-789 IKRYLPLE
+789 INTD
-797 SHKFLIYPHHQV
+797 
-809 AGKTVPINEDVL
+809 GKAIEMSENEIAQ
-821 KNQFPLTYAYLY
+821 KFPLGYAYLKA
-833 NFKDHLISKKIRYKT
+833 NEVALRGREKGRFDNPEEWFLFSRKQGIS
-848 NPTHWYS
+848 
-855 LHRSREIEIF
+855 EVE
-865 ERDYIITPQ
+865 
-874 LQNVPNF
+874 
-881 TIKAT
+881 
-886 DVYAD
+886 
-891 AGGYLLVPK
+891 VPK
-900 KEYETLPLLGI
+900 IMTAEIANYPSMTFDNGEMYHATTVYSFVLKHPSELAYKFYLSV
-911 LNSRLLWFFISSTS
+911 LNSKLLWFYLSNT
-925 AEYGGG
+925 GTVLRGG
-931 YFYFKTKYLEPFTI
+931 YFRFKTKYLYPFPLPEI
-945 PTDNYKNLIDN
+945 PEDADSFAQ
-956 DVVKK
+956 K
-961 ALEITGSTE
+961 ADLMLTFNEQLQTLSEKFIRTLQRKFEI
-970 LKISSFVSYLQNVIL
+970 
-985 SDKLSLKLQSW
+985 DKLSKKLESW
-996 YDLSL
+996 HELTY
-1001 ADFIKELSKAVKATN
+1001 ADFIKELAKKKIKMSLADEAEWEEYFLAEQTKAK
-1016 KIRAKEGQSPIA
+1016 QLIA
-1028 ELTKTDEFEWMELF
+1028 EIDR
-1042 ESQKQEVVQLKQQI
+1042 I
-1056 KQTEQEIDQ
+1056 DREIDQ
-1065 MVYKLYDLTDDE
+1065 MVYQLYDLTADE

>member
-220 DNLVLFQKSQ
+220 DSLVLFQKSQ

-282 LDKGH
+282 LDKSH

-351 EVKAQLEGTAVDKS
+351 EVKAQLDGTAVDKS

-509 SVDIAKLSL
+509 SVEIAKLSL

-535 IQCGNSLIDDPA
+535 IKCGNSLIDDPA

-574 NPPYVRIQT
+574 NPPYGVNFDEKTKSFLSQFDALVPDFEIYIYFISLYTKILKKDAYLSYIFPNTFLSTVFGKKYRRKLLNHINLLEIVDLSNEKVFSDASVRTIIFSMKNNSDNYSSQFKKTVGGEIQ
-583 LQSNYPNQAN
+583 
-593 LMNQI
+593 
-598 YKSATGKYD
+598 
-607 LYCLFIEKSHEI
+607 
-619 INPTGYV
+619 
-626 SFILPHKF
+626 
-634 LVADFGRGVREYLL
+634 LL
-648 ETKALSQIIHFG
+648 ETYSKKVVLENHENMASLFNQTSNEVAVIDKIKQGQSLDYFFEVSQGLIPYDKYRGHDENTIKNRIWHSTFKKDETFRKELKGADVNAYSVSWNGELWVSYGNWLAAPREPKFFTQERILIREITNQRLKCGYTELEYYNTPSLINLINEKGTINLKYAL
-660 SEIVFDT
+660 
-667 AATYTCIITLEKK
+667 CILN
-680 SKLIDVCH
+680 SKLIGWYHNKTSPKANKGLFPKILVNDVRNIPLLFNRAEDQQPYIEKADL
-688 MSSKKLQEGVS
+688 MLALSKELQDIKSKFTRSLQRKFDGLDKLSKKLQSWHE
-699 FDQIDFSDL
+699 
-708 TGSPWSL
+708 
-715 LGKNKMKLLN
+715 
-725 KIKSHNP
+725 
-732 LSDICE
+732 
-738 GIYQGL
+738 
-744 ITTGDDI
+744 
-751 FMLDGKIENDKF
+751 
-763 YGYSKELNL
+763 
-772 EVVLESS
+772 
-779 IMKKVLKGQN
+779 
-789 IKRYLPLE
+789 
-797 SHKFLIYPHHQV
+797 
-809 AGKTVPINEDVL
+809 
-821 KNQFPLTYAYLY
+821 LTYA
-833 NFKDHLISKKIRYKT
+833 
-848 NPTHWYS
+848 
-855 LHRSREIEIF
+855 E
-865 ERDYIITPQ
+865 
-874 LQNVPNF
+874 
-881 TIKAT
+881 
-886 DVYAD
+886 
-891 AGGYLLVPK
+891 
-900 KEYETLPLLGI
+900 
-911 LNSRLLWFFISSTS
+911 
-925 AEYGGG
+925 
-931 YFYFKTKYLEPFTI
+931 
-945 PTDNYKNLIDN
+945 
-956 DVVKK
+956 
-961 ALEITGSTE
+961 
-970 LKISSFVSYLQNVIL
+970 
-985 SDKLSLKLQSW
+985 
-996 YDLSL
+996 
-1001 ADFIKELSKAVKATN
+1001 FIKELGKKKIKMSLGDEAEWEEYFLAEQTKAK
-1016 KIRAKEGQSPIA
+1016 QLIA
-1028 ELTKTDEFEWMELF
+1028 EIERTDR
-1042 ESQKQEVVQLKQQI
+1042 
-1056 KQTEQEIDQ
+1056 EIDQ
-1065 MVYKLYDLTDDE
+1065 MVYKLYDLNDDE

>member
-1 MSLFQSII
+1 MSLFQSIV
-9 IEKYVRELDNTQLET
+9 IEKYVRELDSSQLET
-24 AWQTYSHCFLNLSKQ
+24 AWQTFSHCFLNLSKQ

-66 LNPNPDYDITT
+66 LNPNPNYNLTT

-120 GYKNNQPKC
+120 GYKNNQTKC

-158 TQDDFA
+158 TKEDFA

-173 GIMGDLPAKLKSASL
+173 GLMDDLPAKIKSASL

-209 FNDLTTNNPSV
+209 FNDLTTHNPSV

-255 IISEWEQLKSLKMTV
+255 IINEWEQLKSLKMTV

-282 LDKGH
+282 LDTGH

-301 FSTDELLDSVIIS
+301 FSPDELLDSVIIS
-314 DNILYTHIKILS
+314 DDILHTHIKILS

-386 ENTVGKLCT
+386 ENTVGKLCE
-395 DKKLELGINEEDY
+395 DKKAALEINDEDY
-408 QQEAVI
+408 QQDISI
-414 NKDGTKR
+414 NKSGKKR
-421 KKTDKQIAK
+421 KKTDKRIEE
-430 EKVAFDNL
+430 EKKALDRL
-438 NAYRDWLLQIT
+438 HAYRDWLLQIT

-469 AEHEYIVELET
+469 AEHEYVVELET

-509 SVDIAKLSL
+509 SVEIAKLSL

-547 VAGDKAFNWQT
+547 IAGDKAFNWQM
-558 AFPQVFAKGG
+558 AFPQVFEKGG

-574 NPPYVRIQT
+574 NPPYVKEYTSKNSFNGLRSKEVYQGKMDLWYFFGDLALDIVKKEKGLIGIIAPNNWITNAGGSNFRNAILDKAKIYDFIDFGDYKVFEDAGIQT
-583 LQSNYPNQAN
+583 MIYIMSNSDHNDAYELNYSRLNNKKPD
-593 LMNQI
+593 
-598 YKSATGKYD
+598 YD
-607 LYCLFIEKSHEI
+607 LVAAFLAKINNECTYFKSEINKKRSRGKLLHFINSQNNEVLKKINRLQDFKLNKDEVAQGIVAPQDFLNDKNSMILGEGFEAGQGIFNLTSLEVEKMDLDTNDLKLIKPFYTSDKLKKYYGIPHNDFWVIYTDSFYKKQNSLDNFPKIKAHLDQFQKIITSHNKPYGLHRARDENFFTGEKI
-619 INPTGYV
+619 LSLRKCIEPTFTYTDFDCYV
-626 SFILPHKF
+626 SQTYFSIKTDRLNLKF
-634 LVADFGRGVREYLL
+634 L
-648 ETKALSQIIHFG
+648 
-660 SEIVFDT
+660 T
-667 AATYTCIITLEKK
+667 A
-680 SKLIDVCH
+680 
-688 MSSKKLQEGVS
+688 
-699 FDQIDFSDL
+699 
-708 TGSPWSL
+708 
-715 LGKNKMKLLN
+715 LLN
-725 KIKSHNP
+725 SSLMRFWLKYK
-732 LSDICE
+732 
-738 GIYQGL
+738 GKMQG
-744 ITTGDDI
+744 DI
-751 FMLDGKIENDKF
+751 FQVDK
-763 YGYSKELNL
+763 E
-772 EVVLESS
+772 
-779 IMKKVLKGQN
+779 
-789 IKRYLPLE
+789 
-797 SHKFLIYPHHQV
+797 
-809 AGKTVPINEDVL
+809 
-821 KNQFPLTYAYLY
+821 
-833 NFKDHLISKKIRYKT
+833 
-848 NPTHWYS
+848 
-855 LHRSREIEIF
+855 
-865 ERDYIITPQ
+865 
-874 LQNVPNF
+874 
-881 TIKAT
+881 
-886 DVYAD
+886 
-891 AGGYLLVPK
+891 
-900 KEYETLPLLGI
+900 PLLGMPI
-911 LNSRLLWFFISSTS
+911 
-925 AEYGGG
+925 
-931 YFYFKTKYLEPFTI
+931 
-945 PTDNYKNLIDN
+945 
-956 DVVKK
+956 
-961 ALEITGSTE
+961 
-970 LKISSFVSYLQNVIL
+970 KISNNIDDFSE
-985 SDKLSLKLQSW
+985 KLSLI
-996 YDLSL
+996 LSL
-1001 ADFIKELSKAVKATN
+1001 NQELQELKNKFLRTLDRKFNDYYINKRLESWHDLTYADFIKELAKKKIKMSLGDEAEWEEYFLAEQTKAKQLV
-1016 KIRAKEGQSPIA
+1016 A
-1028 ELTKTDEFEWMELF
+1028 EIESTDR
-1042 ESQKQEVVQLKQQI
+1042 
-1056 KQTEQEIDQ
+1056 EIDQ

>member
-1 MSLFQSII
+1 MSLFQSIV
-9 IEKYVRELDNTQLET
+9 IEKYVRELDNTQLKT

-66 LNPNPDYDITT
+66 LNPNPDYNLTT
-77 EFKNQT
+77 EFKNQA

-106 MNTTDLSK
+106 MNTTDLGK

-158 TQDDFA
+158 TQEDFA
-164 LLYLLLHRD
+164 LLYLLLSRD
-173 GIMGDLPAKLKSASL
+173 SIMGDLPAKLKSASL

-270 PLYDRVKAYFGY
+270 PLYDRIKAYFGY

-314 DNILYTHIKILS
+314 DDILQTHIKILS

-336 NILGHIFENSLSELD
+336 NILGHIFENSLTELD

-395 DKKLELGINEEDY
+395 DKKLELGINEENYY
-408 QQEAVI
+408 QEVVI
-414 NKDGTKR
+414 NKDGTKK

-438 NAYRDWLLQIT
+438 NTYRDWLLQIT

-469 AEHEYIVELET
+469 AEHDYIVELET

-509 SVDIAKLSL
+509 SVEIAKLSL

-574 NPPYVRIQT
+574 NPPYLRIQG
-583 LQSNYPNQAN
+583 LQDAYPEMVKYYEKQFESAIGNYD
-593 LMNQI
+593 I
-598 YKSATGKYD
+598 YV
-607 LYCLFIEKSHEI
+607 LFIERSLDLIKE
-619 INPTGYV
+619 TGQV
-626 SFILPHKF
+626 SLILPHKF
-634 LVADFGRGVREYLL
+634 LISEFGEGVRRLL
-648 ETKALSQIIHFG
+648 AKNRLVSSLLHF
-660 SEIVFDT
+660 EEHLVFEVT
-667 AATYTCIITLEKK
+667 TYTCILTLDKKPKADLSFSFIDPQRIQEKVEWTK
-680 SKLIDVCH
+680 LSYDNLTKEKWNLLSNTEINLFDKLHTQPLTAKDVFSKIFVGLQTSADKIFLIDGHIEGGLVKGYSKSLDCEVEIEAGLMKPLLKGQDVARYKSLINENFVLFPYSIDSDGKAKSMTENEISQNFPLGYQYLKANEAELRGRERGRFNEPNQWYLFGRKQGINEVEQSKIITPEISLGCN
-688 MSSKKLQEGVS
+688 MSFDVGSMYHNTKCYSFILDKPSDLAYKFYLSVLNSKILWFFLSNTGYVLRGGYFTFKTNYLYPFPLPELPVNAKDFSQKADIMLSLNEQLQDLTGKFIRTLQRKFEIDKLSKKL
-699 FDQIDFSDL
+699 
-708 TGSPWSL
+708 
-715 LGKNKMKLLN
+715 
-725 KIKSHNP
+725 
-732 LSDICE
+732 
-738 GIYQGL
+738 
-744 ITTGDDI
+744 
-751 FMLDGKIENDKF
+751 ENW
-763 YGYSKELNL
+763 YE
-772 EVVLESS
+772 
-779 IMKKVLKGQN
+779 
-789 IKRYLPLE
+789 
-797 SHKFLIYPHHQV
+797 
-809 AGKTVPINEDVL
+809 
-821 KNQFPLTYAYLY
+821 LTYA
-833 NFKDHLISKKIRYKT
+833 
-848 NPTHWYS
+848 
-855 LHRSREIEIF
+855 E
-865 ERDYIITPQ
+865 
-874 LQNVPNF
+874 
-881 TIKAT
+881 
-886 DVYAD
+886 
-891 AGGYLLVPK
+891 
-900 KEYETLPLLGI
+900 
-911 LNSRLLWFFISSTS
+911 
-925 AEYGGG
+925 
-931 YFYFKTKYLEPFTI
+931 
-945 PTDNYKNLIDN
+945 
-956 DVVKK
+956 
-961 ALEITGSTE
+961 
-970 LKISSFVSYLQNVIL
+970 
-985 SDKLSLKLQSW
+985 
-996 YDLSL
+996 
-1001 ADFIKELSKAVKATN
+1001 FIKELSKKKIKMSLGDEAEWEEYFLAEQTKAQ
-1016 KIRAKEGQSPIA
+1016 KLIA
-1028 ELTKTDEFEWMELF
+1028 EIERTDR
-1042 ESQKQEVVQLKQQI
+1042 
-1056 KQTEQEIDQ
+1056 EIDQ

>member
-66 LNPNPDYDITT
+66 LNPNPNYNITT

-83 GSKKA
+83 GSKKV
-88 DGAILK
+88 DGAIIK

-129 RYVITSNFQ
+129 RYVITSNFH

-158 TQDDFA
+158 TQADFA
-164 LLYLLLHRD
+164 LLYLLLNRD
-173 GIMGDLPAKLKSASL
+173 SIMSDLPATLKSASL

-209 FNDLTTNNPSV
+209 FNDLITNNPSV

-314 DNILYTHIKILS
+314 DNILQTHIKILS

-336 NILGHIFENSLSELD
+336 NILGHIFENSLTELD

-395 DKKLELGINEEDY
+395 DKKLELGINEENY
-408 QQEAVI
+408 YQEAVI
-414 NKDGTKR
+414 NKDGTKK
-421 KKTDKQIAK
+421 KKTAKQIAT
-430 EKVAFDNL
+430 EKVAFDSL

-509 SVDIAKLSL
+509 SVEIAKLSL

-535 IQCGNSLIDDPA
+535 IQCGNSLIDDVE
-547 VAGDKAFNWQT
+547 VAGEKAFNWQT

-574 NPPYVRIQT
+574 NPPYLRIQG
-583 LQSNYPNQAN
+583 LQDAYPEMVSYYDKQFESAIGNYD
-593 LMNQI
+593 I
-598 YKSATGKYD
+598 YV
-607 LYCLFIEKSHEI
+607 LFIERSLELIKQS
-619 INPTGYV
+619 GQV

-634 LVADFGRGVREYLL
+634 LISEFGEGVRKLL
-648 ETKALSQIIHFG
+648 AKDKLVASLLHF
-660 SEIVFDT
+660 EEHLVFEVT
-667 AATYTCIITLEKK
+667 TYTCILTLDKKPKTDLQFSFMNPQKIQEPFEWTSLSYDELTHEKWNLLSNTEINLFEK
-680 SKLIDVCH
+680 IHQQPLTAKDVFSKIFVGLQTSADNVYLIDGYI
-688 MSSKKLQEGVS
+688 EGNVV
-699 FDQIDFSDL
+699 
-708 TGSPWSL
+708 
-715 LGKNKMKLLN
+715 K
-725 KIKSHNP
+725 
-732 LSDICE
+732 
-738 GIYQGL
+738 
-744 ITTGDDI
+744 
-751 FMLDGKIENDKF
+751 
-763 YGYSKELNL
+763 GYSKSLNCEIEIETGL
-772 EVVLESS
+772 
-779 IMKKVLKGQN
+779 MKPMLKGQDVSRYKALENQHFAIFPYN
-789 IKRYLPLE
+789 INTD
-797 SHKFLIYPHHQV
+797 
-809 AGKTVPINEDVL
+809 GKAIEMSENEIAQ
-821 KNQFPLTYAYLY
+821 KFPLGYAYLKA
-833 NFKDHLISKKIRYKT
+833 NEVALRGREKGRFDNPEEWFLFSRKQGIS
-848 NPTHWYS
+848 
-855 LHRSREIEIF
+855 EVE
-865 ERDYIITPQ
+865 
-874 LQNVPNF
+874 
-881 TIKAT
+881 
-886 DVYAD
+886 
-891 AGGYLLVPK
+891 VPK
-900 KEYETLPLLGI
+900 IMTAEIANYPSMTFDNGEMYHATTVYSFVLKHPSELAYKFYLSV
-911 LNSRLLWFFISSTS
+911 LNSKLLWFYLSNT
-925 AEYGGG
+925 GTVLRGG
-931 YFYFKTKYLEPFTI
+931 YFRFKTKYLYPFPLPEI
-945 PTDNYKNLIDN
+945 PEDADSFAQ
-956 DVVKK
+956 K
-961 ALEITGSTE
+961 ADLMLTFNEQLQTLSEKFIRTLQRKFEI
-970 LKISSFVSYLQNVIL
+970 
-985 SDKLSLKLQSW
+985 DKLSKKLESW
-996 YDLSL
+996 HELTY
-1001 ADFIKELSKAVKATN
+1001 ADFIKELAKKKIKMSLADEAEWEEYFLAEQTKAK
-1016 KIRAKEGQSPIA
+1016 QLIA
-1028 ELTKTDEFEWMELF
+1028 EIDR
-1042 ESQKQEVVQLKQQI
+1042 I
-1056 KQTEQEIDQ
+1056 DREIDQ
-1065 MVYKLYDLTDDE
+1065 MVYQLYDLTADE